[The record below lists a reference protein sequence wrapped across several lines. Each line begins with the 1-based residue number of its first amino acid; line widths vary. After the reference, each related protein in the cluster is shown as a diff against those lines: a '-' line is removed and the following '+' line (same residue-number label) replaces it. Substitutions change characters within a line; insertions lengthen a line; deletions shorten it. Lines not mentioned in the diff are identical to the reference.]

1 MTAVHGD
8 EGDDQHGLKVH
19 EVHDMQAGL
28 PISHRVDTASAAVG
42 LLPVIPS
49 PSSKPGDSIPGH
61 DLPEEPGLRSSA
73 CAAELADA
81 TLTAQTDMLGAALK
95 LPVAVDSAVAVN
107 IRVAVGQRGIA
118 KADAGLQQ
126 SAGETERHG
135 VIDLCSQ
142 EERQGLQSQLP
153 EHHTSHLP
161 GDDAGT
167 VLLECSTM
175 DRQPCSQQLELSLDQ
190 AEQASPTQAQQLE
203 LSLDS
208 AEQVSL
214 SQAGKADLAELHDLR
229 PAGITL
235 DSAAESPSH
244 IGSKAGDPAQQLTS
258 RNSALPGDT
267 AQQLPA
273 EAHAQA
279 NAQAYAKPHDQAHA
293 QAHAEAGQ
301 LVQQLT
307 CKSSGQV
314 RSNAQSNGQGEQQ
327 PQGMRAHI
335 KALLRRQEGGGGG
348 EAGREAGGCEAAQAL
363 TQAEVIEAQTAD
375 QEKPSVRLQHAANM
389 CSSFCSLPGYWHC
402 MPVSQ
407 DC

>member
-1 MTAVHGD
+1 MDAAQVIWLCCRWQALSRSLERVTAVHGD

-19 EVHDMQAGL
+19 EVHDMQPGV

-42 LLPVIPS
+42 LLPLMPS
-49 PSSKPGDSIPGH
+49 PRSKSGDSAPREG
-61 DLPEEPGLRSSA
+61 LPEEPGLRSST

-81 TLTAQTDMLGAALK
+81 TAMVQTDMHGTALK

-107 IRVAVGQRGIA
+107 IRVAVGQRGAA

-126 SAGETERHG
+126 SAAETASHG

-142 EERQGLQSQLP
+142 EEHQGLQPQLP
-153 EHHTSHLP
+153 EHHTSQLP
-161 GDDAGT
+161 GDDSGT
-167 VLLECSTM
+167 MLLECSTM
-175 DRQPCSQQLELSLDQ
+175 DRQPHSQQPQPSLDQ
-190 AEQASPTQAQQLE
+190 AEQASPSQAQQLE

-214 SQAGKADLAELHDLR
+214 SQAGKADLAEVHDLR
-229 PAGITL
+229 PAGTTL
-235 DSAAESPSH
+235 DPAAEYLSH
-244 IGSKAGDPAQQLTS
+244 IGSKPGVSAQQPTS
-258 RNSALPGDT
+258 RNSVLSGNT
-267 AQQLPA
+267 AQQLPS

-279 NAQAYAKPHDQAHA
+279 NAAPHAKAHAEAHA
-293 QAHAEAGQ
+293 QAGQ
-301 LVQQLT
+301 LVQQLA
-307 CKSSGQV
+307 CKSGGQI

-348 EAGREAGGCEAAQAL
+348 EAGKEAGGCEAAQAL

-375 QEKPSVRLQHAANM
+375 QEKPSVSLQHAH
-389 CSSFCSLPGYWHC
+389 L
-402 MPVSQ
+402 
-407 DC
+407 